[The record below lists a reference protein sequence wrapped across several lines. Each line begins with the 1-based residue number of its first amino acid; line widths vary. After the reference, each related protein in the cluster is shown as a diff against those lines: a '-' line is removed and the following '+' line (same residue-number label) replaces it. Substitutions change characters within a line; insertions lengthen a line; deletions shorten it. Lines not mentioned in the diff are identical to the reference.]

1 MKEKQREIKLLPEV
15 LRLLRETSG
24 YSVEEIAKKLK
35 TSDEKIKAVEAG
47 DSAFTLPQIKKLADI
62 YKRPLAAFFS
72 DSIPKLPELVDFRI
86 NREKR
91 LTPQVYLAQRKAQ
104 YLSEKVE
111 ELSGGK
117 SQIPSFPEELEAN
130 ELAKEFKKYLNIKLL
145 KSQKPTEILA
155 YYKKILEDQLKII
168 VIEYPVK
175 ADDVRAFSVHSDI
188 SVIVLNEEDK
198 SSIKLFSL
206 IHEVCHLVKKT
217 AGICSLEIEQEDQR
231 QEFYCNRFAAEFLVP
246 LDDLK
251 LEIEKLA
258 RIDDESID
266 KLSEIYGVSKQ
277 VIMLRLLWLGY
288 IGKERY
294 NQFKSGLKEPP
305 PKKFGRR
312 NWERVFLNRVGE
324 LSLQE
329 VKRAYHE
336 EKITYYEALSILGLK
351 TQYAEKIFT

>member
-1 MKEKQREIKLLPEV
+1 MSSKQREIKLLPEV
-15 LRLLRETSG
+15 LRQLRETSG
-24 YSVEEIAKKLK
+24 YSVDEIAKRLK
-35 TSDEKIKAVEAG
+35 TTEKKIKEVEAG
-47 DSAFTLPQIKKLADI
+47 ESAFTLSQIEKLANV

-91 LTPQVYLAQRKAQ
+91 LSPQVYLAQRKAQ
-104 YLSEKVE
+104 YLSEKIE
-111 ELSGGK
+111 ELSGEK
-117 SQIPSFPEELEAN
+117 SQIPSFPKKFKPDK
-130 ELAKEFKKYLNIKLL
+130 LAEEFKKYLNIQLL
-145 KSQKPTEILA
+145 KSKKPTEILA
-155 YYKKILEDQLKII
+155 YYKKILEDKLKII
-168 VIEYPVK
+168 VIEYPMK
-175 ADDVRAFSVHSDI
+175 ADDVRAFSIHSDI

-198 SSIKLFSL
+198 PSIKLFSL
-206 IHEVCHLVKKT
+206 IHEVCHLVKNT
-217 AGICSLEIEQEDQR
+217 AGICSLEIEQEDQK
-231 QEFYCNRFAAEFLVP
+231 QEFYCNKFAAEFLVP
-246 LDDLK
+246 LGDLK

-258 RIDDESID
+258 SIDDESID

-312 NWERVFLNRVGE
+312 NWEKVFLNRVGE